1 MRIIMSLV
9 AAACLMFVRWY
20 SACACHTRSDLI
32 GHTGENAMEHEW
44 YTGPVYTQPY
54 LGPAGTH
61 NGNLASKNAQS
72 AGDQLAG
79 GSNYEEQ

>member
-1 MRIIMSLV
+1 MSLV
-9 AAACLMFVRWY
+9 AAARLCVGILH
-20 SACACHTRSDLI
+20 ACACYIRSDLI
-32 GHTGENAMEHEW
+32 GHAGENAMQHEW

-61 NGNLASKNAQS
+61 NGNLASKNARS
-72 AGDQLAG
+72 AGDQPAIAG